1 MLSGTSRLAFF
12 APSIMVT
19 DTEGLSAQPS
29 SMVNSHCMSSV
40 PSLCVAPL
48 LPAWVMLLVQ
58 VVLLTMQGIQ
68 REGCVF
74 LDITT
79 AALLLSI
86 ETAILHH
93 NPLRAWEVLIPQHL

>member
-40 PSLCVAPL
+40 SSLCVAPL
-48 LPAWVMLLVQ
+48 LPVWVLLLVQ
-58 VVLLTMQGIQ
+58 VVLLAMQGIR
-68 REGCVF
+68 REGF
-74 LDITT
+74 RHDNSGL
-79 AALLLSI
+79 ASI
-86 ETAILHH
+86 YRNGYFA
-93 NPLRAWEVLIPQHL
+93 PQSAEV